1 MANNTPYANFYLS
14 NEIEDQLN
22 SKLNLER
29 FVTVDTSLVGTAG
42 MTRKINVYSATTGKC
57 EKLTKGNGNTKTI
70 DAGYTPKSYTIALAQ
85 DRFKYYDEDQM
96 EDPLVVVTGVRQ
108 TGTELVNTMQADIY
122 GEFANAT
129 LTLTSQPLNFGTFV
143 DAVALMNFENPENE
157 EIFAIVSPADV
168 ATIRKQLKDDL
179 KYVEAFSRNGYIG
192 TVAGVNIYTKKD
204 ATQGTVYVATKEAVT
219 LFVKTGTEVEQ
230 ERDANTR
237 ENTVY
242 ARKYYIAAFT
252 DATRCVKVTI

>member
-1 MANNTPYANFYLS
+1 MANTPYANFYLS

-29 FVTVDTSLVGTAG
+29 FVTVDTNLVGTAG

-70 DAGYTPKSYTIALAQ
+70 EAGYTQTPYTIALAQ
-85 DRFKYYDEDQM
+85 DRFKYFDEEAM

-122 GEFANAT
+122 GEFDNAT
-129 LTLTSQPLNFGTFV
+129 LTLTNQPLNFGTFV
-143 DAVALMNFENPENE
+143 DAVALMNLEAPQDV

-192 TVAGVNIYTKKD
+192 SVASVNIYTKKD
-204 ATQGTVYVATKEAVT
+204 ATPGTVYVATKEAVT

-252 DATRCVKVTI
+252 DATKCVKVTI

>member
-1 MANNTPYANFYLS
+1 MANTPYSNFYLS

-29 FVTVDTSLVGTAG
+29 FVTVDTGLEGTAG
-42 MTRKINVYSATTGKC
+42 MTRKINVYSATTGKT
-57 EKLTKGNGNTKTI
+57 EKLVKGAGNTVNI

-85 DRFKYYDEDQM
+85 NRFKYQDEDAM

-108 TGTELVNTMQADIY
+108 TGTDLVNTMQADIY

-129 LTLTSQPLNFGTFV
+129 LTLTNQSLGFATFV
-143 DAVALMNFENPENE
+143 DAVALMNLEAPQDV

-192 TVAGVNIYTKKD
+192 SVASVNIYTKKD
-204 ATQGTVYVATKEAVT
+204 ATPGTVYVATKEAVT
-219 LFVKTGTEVEQ
+219 LFVKTGTEVAQDRE
-230 ERDANTR
+230 ENTR
-237 ENTVY
+237 TNWVY

-252 DATRCVKVTI
+252 DATKCVKVTI